1 MTGAA
6 RGIGQSLCRAFAQS
20 GARVVG
26 VDLESLQET
35 GALVR
40 SDGGDWMEALA
51 DVAEPSQVAA
61 VADRILGHFGHCDV
75 LVNNA
80 GIYPLQRFEQA
91 TFELWRRV
99 LAVNLDSQFLC
110 SRAFAHSMI
119 ERRWGRI
126 INMTSSSVQVPNSSL
141 SAYKASKMG
150 VIGLTRG
157 MAADL
162 GPYGITVNAVS
173 PSLTRTPGVLENP
186 AISNML
192 EGIAQVQAIK
202 RIALPQD
209 ITALVLF
216 LASHGAEFIT
226 GQTIV
231 ADGGL
236 TYF

>member
-1 MTGAA
+1 
-6 RGIGQSLCRAFAQS
+6 
-20 GARVVG
+20 
-26 VDLESLQET
+26 
-35 GALVR
+35 
-40 SDGGDWMEALA
+40 
-51 DVAEPSQVAA
+51 
-61 VADRILGHFGHCDV
+61 
-75 LVNNA
+75 
-80 GIYPLQRFEQA
+80 
-91 TFELWRRV
+91 
-99 LAVNLDSQFLC
+99 
-110 SRAFAHSMI
+110 
-119 ERRWGRI
+119 
-126 INMTSSSVQVPNSSL
+126 
-141 SAYKASKMG
+141 MG

-192 EGIAQVQAIK
+192 EGIAQVQVRSSYRAS
-202 RIALPQD
+202 AGHHGSG
-209 ITALVLF
+209 LF